1 MVFELAE
8 NRAMSAKEPIVDG
21 AIIRKRRKS
30 LGLSLEEL
38 SEKTGISVTYLSRME
53 TGARNISLQNLKTI
67 AQAMGSS
74 SASLLADPSE
84 DVHATQP
91 EQFPGVRFG
100 GIVEAG
106 AFRPDTGMNQDNTYR
121 YIAMAPDPRYPVD
134 SQFAFQVMGDS
145 MERAGI
151 IEGMYVLGIDLY
163 AWERLHGEPGDGK
176 LVIVA
181 RTRDHHPE
189 RELTVKRL
197 RIFRDRIELHPE
209 SGNPAHQPF
218 VSKLPLS
225 EASMEWQIIAVI
237 LSASWLFT

>member
-1 MVFELAE
+1 MSFAE
-8 NRAMSAKEPIVDG
+8 NLRRAREAMNLSQPDLAKRIG
-21 AIIRKRRKS
+21 ASQSLIGQIEAGDVKHTKYIFKLAKALNCSVHDLDPTIEADQQTSPRKPAKS
-30 LGLSLEEL
+30 SID
-38 SEKTGISVTYLSRME
+38 T
-53 TGARNISLQNLKTI
+53 
-67 AQAMGSS
+67 
-74 SASLLADPSE
+74 
-84 DVHATQP
+84 HHQP
-91 EQFPGVRFG
+91 EPFPGIRFG

-121 YIAMAPDPRYPVD
+121 YIAMAPDPRYPID

-151 IEGMYVLGIDLY
+151 IEGMYVLGVDLY

-197 RIFRDRIELHPE
+197 RIFRDRIELQPE
-209 SGNPAHQPF
+209 SGNPDHHPF

-225 EASMEWQIIAVI
+225 EDAMEWQIIAVI

>member
-1 MVFELAE
+1 MG
-8 NRAMSAKEPIVDG
+8 RPTKYHRPAKQ
-21 AIIRKRRKS
+21 
-30 LGLSLEEL
+30 LSLRL
-38 SEKTGISVTYLSRME
+38 E
-53 TGARNISLQNLKTI
+53 TPEAEQLLDLKPEGESNTDFLTKAARLYRTLIERARAGCK
-67 AQAMGSS
+67 QA
-74 SASLLADPSE
+74 AAALAL
-84 DVHATQP
+84 V
-91 EQFPGVRFG
+91 